1 MAELR
6 ASEAAAGTGLPLAH
20 GACRLSALA
29 VGRCTMIAP
38 FPGHMA
44 AADAALAS
52 LGLSFPAPG
61 KVLSAPGA
69 RITWAGREQAMLL
82 GAAPPAAL
90 ADHAAVSDQGDGW
103 AGFMLA
109 GSGEGRGA
117 ESVLARLVPLDLRAR
132 SFPPGRAARSLLNH
146 MPLLILRDA
155 ADAFEL
161 YTFRS
166 MARSA
171 VHELAEAMRSVSA
184 RKAL

>member
-6 ASEAAAGTGLPLAH
+6 ESEAAIGTGLPLVH
-20 GACRLSALA
+20 GACRLSALP
-29 VGRCTMIAP
+29 VDRCTLIAP
-38 FPGHMA
+38 FPGQMA
-44 AADAALAS
+44 AADAALAM

-61 KVLSAPGA
+61 QVLAAPGA
-69 RITWAGREQAMLL
+69 RIIWAGREQAMLF

-90 ADHAAVSDQGDGW
+90 EAHAAISDQGDGW

-109 GSGEGRGA
+109 GTGEAQGA
-117 ESVLARLVPLDLRAR
+117 EAVLARPVPLDLRAA

-146 MPLLILRDA
+146 MPLLILRDTD
-155 ADAFEL
+155 DAFEL

-171 VHELAEAMRSVSA
+171 VHELDQAMRSVAA
-184 RKAL
+184 RAAL